1 MLSLLLHRTPYSDSY
16 LTEACAVIDPRMA
29 CSEEEF
35 PSGLHVQLVV
45 PRLGT
50 ILRAGRFDGLCAAAG
65 LGQRCAVG
73 MSVSVSK
80 LVAACAAA
88 EAEGAAAGGVAGG
101 AARRSSELEVLVCES
116 REGLREASLR
126 VVGELWGCG
135 VKADMAHGTGSE
147 QLAQAALLGVP
158 HVVLVRS
165 GSADARVVV
174 RSLFG
179 RHQEEIELTR
189 AELGR
194 YFLQQRRGGAG
205 GTSGHRERDRY
216 NLRRPA
222 SSRSPSP
229 PASRAGGGGGGTGG
243 GGGGGGVGGSIGG
256 GGGGGGGGGA
266 RTVLP
271 VGVSER
277 DERLGR
283 GGDVPREHEAVPG
296 SSRHRR
302 GARVR

>member
-1 MLSLLLHRTPYSDSY
+1 ML
-16 LTEACAVIDPRMA
+16 DPRMA

-88 EAEGAAAGGVAGG
+88 EAEGAAAGGAAGG

-135 VKADMAHGTGSE
+135 VKADVAHGTGSE
-147 QLAQAALLGVP
+147 QLAAISYDDVYHRAGVWLSDPRGAVWAYLLVHRHSALREFLLARADLDVWLVPLLRQLYVLSEPPPRQAQADDAAGPAGSAQAAA
-158 HVVLVRS
+158 R
-165 GSADARVVV
+165 DA
-174 RSLFG
+174 
-179 RHQEEIELTR
+179 
-189 AELGR
+189 
-194 YFLQQRRGGAG
+194 
-205 GTSGHRERDRY
+205 
-216 NLRRPA
+216 A
-222 SSRSPSP
+222 SS
-229 PASRAGGGGGGTGG
+229 
-243 GGGGGGVGGSIGG
+243 
-256 GGGGGGGGGA
+256 
-266 RTVLP
+266 
-271 VGVSER
+271 
-277 DERLGR
+277 
-283 GGDVPREHEAVPG
+283 GDVPTQALP
-296 SSRHRR
+296 S
-302 GARVR
+302 